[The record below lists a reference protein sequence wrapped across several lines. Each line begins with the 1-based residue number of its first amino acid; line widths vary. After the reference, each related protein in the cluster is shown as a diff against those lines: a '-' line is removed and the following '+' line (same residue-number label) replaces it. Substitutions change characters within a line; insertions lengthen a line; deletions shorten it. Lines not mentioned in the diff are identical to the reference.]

1 MAKYTTELRTIMES
15 MYNNMHNPYPDV
27 NAVIEATRANIFNFD
42 YPIWD
47 EAYKP
52 VLESKILKHYYMREI
67 GLETYGYWKLRLE
80 VKMQEIMPYYN
91 QLYLSTEQEYDM
103 LTDYREV
110 REHHGT
116 GSTTDTGTL
125 DRNGTDT
132 ESGTLKNTVTGTE
145 NLTGKDIQSKETDVT
160 SKDTGSGNKTGTDDK
175 TVKETIGNDGTNHT
189 VSSSDTTTTGKENG
203 TNDLDSNTDRAYSDT
218 PMNNIANV
226 QDLEYLTNYT
236 NQIQKDQTT
245 TSKTSN
251 GTSKTDYTEDG
262 DFSNSTTRDL
272 TDTGDT
278 TETYS
283 DTKDHTGK
291 TTESGA
297 VDKTQEITKSE
308 TTDQTTGNNRT
319 SKGTETKDYAGT
331 SKTDW
336 TEIVYGKT
344 PGRLYPEMIEAF
356 RKAIINIDLMII
368 EELSDLFMGVY

>member
-189 VSSSDTTTTGKENG
+189 VSS
-203 TNDLDSNTDRAYSDT
+203 
-218 PMNNIANV
+218 
-226 QDLEYLTNYT
+226 
-236 NQIQKDQTT
+236 
-245 TSKTSN
+245 
-251 GTSKTDYTEDG
+251 
-262 DFSNSTTRDL
+262 
-272 TDTGDT
+272 
-278 TETYS
+278 
-283 DTKDHTGK
+283 
-291 TTESGA
+291 
-297 VDKTQEITKSE
+297 
-308 TTDQTTGNNRT
+308 
-319 SKGTETKDYAGT
+319 
-331 SKTDW
+331 
-336 TEIVYGKT
+336 
-344 PGRLYPEMIEAF
+344 
-356 RKAIINIDLMII
+356 
-368 EELSDLFMGVY
+368 